1 MKLSEIDAT
10 LHEIRVSPVK
20 TLGQNFLHDLNLAR
34 WIVEKAELTPE
45 DYVVEIGPGLGALT
59 QFVLDAGARVLAIEK
74 DQRLADFLRRRFTND
89 RFEILHADALDYDV
103 RRLFAKP
110 RVKLLGNLPYY
121 ISSQLLLK
129 FTKYPS
135 PISLWLLMLQKEM
148 ARRISASP
156 GTSDYGALTLI
167 VQLHYHVDYLRTV
180 PASVFL
186 PQPDVDSAFVRIAA
200 RARDELPDHD
210 PEVFLRLVRR
220 GFSQRRKQLRNLLRE
235 DVPNW
240 DEASSAVGFEPR
252 ARAEELALE
261 QWIALSNLARSRDM
275 SVATQA
281 GLERF
286 PVVDNQD
293 RLLRDAPRAE
303 VHGNNLRHRAVH
315 ILLFNHLDELF
326 LQKRSRWKDRHPR
339 LWDSS
344 AAGHVDSGE
353 DYDVAAS
360 RELREELGVAAEL
373 TRVAKLPASEKT
385 GQEFIWLYQARHDG
399 PFELT
404 RSEIEYGEFFPTN
417 VVSDW
422 VKARPDDFAPGFVE
436 CWQAFRQ
443 GAAVSK
449 PPNEN
454 QKVV

>member
-10 LHEIRVSPVK
+10 LREIRVSPVK
-20 TLGQNFLHDLNLAR
+20 TLGQNFLHDGNLAR
-34 WIVEKAELTPE
+34 WIVEKAELIPG
-45 DYVVEIGPGLGALT
+45 DFVVEIGPGLGALT
-59 QFVLDAGARVLAIEK
+59 QFVLDAGAHVLAIEK
-74 DQRLADFLRRRFTND
+74 DQRLADFLRKHFTND
-89 RFEILHADALDYDV
+89 RLEILHADALDYDV

-148 ARRISASP
+148 ARRLSASP

-186 PQPDVDSAFVRIAA
+186 PPPDVDSAFVRIAA

-210 PEVFLRLVRR
+210 PEAFLRLVRR

-235 DVPNW
+235 DVPKW

-252 ARAEELALE
+252 ARAEELTLE

-286 PVVDNQD
+286 PVVDGQD
-293 RLLRDAPRAE
+293 RLLGSAPRAE

-315 ILLFNHLDELF
+315 ILVFNHLGELF

-344 AAGHVDSGE
+344 AAGHVDAEE
-353 DYDVAAS
+353 DYDVAAN

-399 PFELT
+399 PFELA
-404 RSEIEYGEFFPTN
+404 RSEIEYGEFFPTD

-443 GAAVSK
+443 GSTVSK
-449 PPNEN
+449 PPNRN
-454 QKVV
+454 QQVL

>member
-10 LHEIRVSPVK
+10 LREIRVSPVK
-20 TLGQNFLHDLNLAR
+20 TLGQNFLHDGNLSR
-34 WIVEKAELTPE
+34 WIVERAELTPE

-59 QFVLDAGARVLAIEK
+59 EFVLKTGARVLAIEK
-74 DQRLADFLRRRFTND
+74 DQRLADFLHRRFRTD

-121 ISSQLLLK
+121 ISSQLVLK

-135 PISLWLLMLQKEM
+135 PISLWLLMLQKEL
-148 ARRISASP
+148 ARRISAFP

-167 VQLHYHVDYLRTV
+167 MQLHYRMDYLRTV

-186 PQPDVDSAFVRIAA
+186 PQPDVDSAFVRISA
-200 RARDELPDHD
+200 RAPDELPEHN
-210 PEVFLRLVRR
+210 PEAFLRLVRR

-235 DVPNW
+235 AIPNW
-240 DEASSAVGFEPR
+240 SEASSAVGFAPR

-261 QWIALSNLARSRDM
+261 QWISLSNLAGSCDM
-275 SVATQA
+275 RETTQ
-281 GLERF
+281 LDSERF
-286 PVVDNQD
+286 PVVDDQD
-293 RLLRDAPRAE
+293 RLLGDATRAE

-315 ILLFNHLDELF
+315 IFVFNHLGELF

-344 AAGHVDSGE
+344 AAGHVDAEE

-360 RELREELGVAAEL
+360 RELGEELGVAVDL
-373 TRVAKLPASEKT
+373 TRVVKLPASEKT

-399 PFELT
+399 PFELA
-404 RSEIEYGEFFPTN
+404 RSEIEHGEFFPTE

-436 CWQAFRQ
+436 CWQAFRE
-443 GAAVSK
+443 ARS
-449 PPNEN
+449 E
-454 QKVV
+454 

>member
-10 LHEIRVSPVK
+10 LREIRVSPVK
-20 TLGQNFLHDLNLAR
+20 TLGQNFLHDGNLAR

-74 DQRLADFLRRRFTND
+74 DRRLADFLRGRFKSD
-89 RFEILHADALDYDV
+89 RLEILHADALDYDV
-103 RRLFAKP
+103 RRLFGKP
-110 RVKLLGNLPYY
+110 PVKLLGNLPYY

-129 FTKYPS
+129 FTKHPS
-135 PISLWLLMLQKEM
+135 PISLWLFMLQKEM
-148 ARRISASP
+148 ARRLSAVP
-156 GTSDYGALTLI
+156 GTSDYGALSLV

-186 PQPDVDSAFVRIAA
+186 PQPDVDSAFVRISA
-200 RARDELPDHD
+200 RAPGELPDHE
-210 PEVFLRLVRR
+210 PETFLRLVRR

-235 DVPNW
+235 EVPNW

-261 QWIALSNLARSRDM
+261 QWVALSNFARSRDLP
-275 SVATQA
+275 VANQA
-281 GLERF
+281 VSERF
-286 PVVDNQD
+286 PVVDDQD
-293 RLLRDAPRAE
+293 QLLGDAPRAE

-315 ILLFNHLDELF
+315 ILIFSHLGELF
-326 LQKRSRWKDRHPR
+326 LQKRSRWKDRHPC

-344 AAGHVDSGE
+344 AAGHVDAGE
-353 DYDVAAS
+353 EYDAAAH
-360 RELREELGVAAEL
+360 RELQEELGVSAEL
-373 TRVAKLPASEKT
+373 TRVVKLPASEKT

-399 PFELT
+399 PFELA
-404 RSEIEYGEFFPTN
+404 RSEIEYGEFFPTD

-422 VKARPDDFAPGFVE
+422 VTARPDDFAPGFLE
-436 CWQAFRQ
+436 CWKAF
-443 GAAVSK
+443 GVT
-449 PPNEN
+449 P
-454 QKVV
+454 